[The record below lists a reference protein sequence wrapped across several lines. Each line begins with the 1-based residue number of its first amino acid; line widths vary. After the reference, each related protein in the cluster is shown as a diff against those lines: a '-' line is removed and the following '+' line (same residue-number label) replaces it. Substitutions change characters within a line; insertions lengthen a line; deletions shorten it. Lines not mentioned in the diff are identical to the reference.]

1 MRSIG
6 EIVAWEGREM
16 KDRDLFPSLVAEF
29 FGPFALVFLGVGAI
43 IMTQGQNLIT
53 IALAHG
59 LAIGLMIM
67 AAGHI
72 SGGHYN
78 PAVTVSMLATGRIG
92 FPKALMY
99 IVVQLAGALAAA
111 AILTGIYPDAGPF
124 NRNAVNMGMPAVP
137 TDFTTTMGL
146 LMEIVLTF
154 FLVFVVFGTAVDKRS
169 TKVIAGIS
177 IGLTIAIDI
186 MAGGA
191 VSGAAMNPARW
202 FGPAIIQ
209 QDFTNWWIWIV
220 GPVVGGLIAA
230 LVWQFFLLR
239 DQE

>member
-1 MRSIG
+1 
-6 EIVAWEGREM
+6 M
-16 KDRDLFPSLVAEF
+16 KERDLFPSLVAEF
-29 FGPFALVFLGVGAI
+29 FGPFALVFLGVGAV

-78 PAVTVSMLATGRIG
+78 PAVTVSMLATGRIHIS
-92 FPKALMY
+92 KAVMY
-99 IVVQLAGALAAA
+99 ILAQLAGAFVAA
-111 AILTGIYPDAGPF
+111 AILTQIYPDFGPF
-124 NRNAVNMGMPAVP
+124 NRNGAGVNMGVPSVP

-146 LMEIVLTF
+146 LMEVVLTF
-154 FLVFVVFGTAVDKRS
+154 FLVFVIFGTAVDSRS

-209 QDFTNWWIWIV
+209 QDFTNWWIWII

-230 LVWQFFLLR
+230 FVWQLFLLK